1 MYSRQPTSLVI
12 SRHYCLRFVLECELK
27 TREQVRSFT
36 FILPMLRIFRNPSFN
51 LWQIN
56 SPRFL
61 SVSFALCAG
70 KILIEFSRIVCV
82 SLFSYQGS
90 YSLSLR
96 QLVYFITFISA
107 CQVLFLSFFRGIFWC
122 LCAALKR
129 LVYSIT
135 CLFLCQQLFLFFSK
149 LFKLFVQKKQFFVT
163 AQLEYHFPNELS
175 TLFLLFFIILTYQLP
190 LALITCFS

>member
-1 MYSRQPTSLVI
+1 MFDYSRQPTSLVI

-36 FILPMLRIFRNPSFN
+36 FILPMLRIFRKSSFN
-51 LWQIN
+51 LRQIN

-96 QLVYFITFISA
+96 QLVYFIIFHIVCQYRIFNLFSNSQTNEIFKNILKILYRIFKTTYMLTFKNHS
-107 CQVLFLSFFRGIFWC
+107 
-122 LCAALKR
+122 
-129 LVYSIT
+129 
-135 CLFLCQQLFLFFSK
+135 
-149 LFKLFVQKKQFFVT
+149 
-163 AQLEYHFPNELS
+163 
-175 TLFLLFFIILTYQLP
+175 
-190 LALITCFS
+190 

>member
-1 MYSRQPTSLVI
+1 MIYSRQPTSLVI
-12 SRHYCLRFVLECELK
+12 SRHYCLKFVLECELK

-90 YSLSLR
+90 LFCRLATAHLDYHIHQCLSSTFLFSFRSFMMFACRSQATCLLYHIFVSLSTP
-96 QLVYFITFISA
+96 FFTFFKTFEIV
-107 CQVLFLSFFRGIFWC
+107 QV
-122 LCAALKR
+122 
-129 LVYSIT
+129 VYSEET
-135 CLFLCQQLFLFFSK
+135 
-149 LFKLFVQKKQFFVT
+149 
-163 AQLEYHFPNELS
+163 
-175 TLFLLFFIILTYQLP
+175 ILRDSSVRIP
-190 LALITCFS
+190 L

>member
-12 SRHYCLRFVLECELK
+12 SRHYCLKFVLECELK

-90 YSLSLR
+90 LFCRLATAHLDYHIHQCLSSTF
-96 QLVYFITFISA
+96 FI
-107 CQVLFLSFFRGIFWC
+107 
-122 LCAALKR
+122 
-129 LVYSIT
+129 
-135 CLFLCQQLFLFFSK
+135 FFSK
-149 LFKLFVQKKQFFVT
+149 LYDVCVSLSGD
-163 AQLEYHFPNELS
+163 LS
-175 TLFLLFFIILTYQLP
+175 TLSHPYWIVNNFFKFFQSFFNCIFKRSNSL
-190 LALITCFS
+190 

>member
-1 MYSRQPTSLVI
+1 MFDYSRQPTSLVI

-36 FILPMLRIFRNPSFN
+36 FILPMLRIFRKPSFN
-51 LWQIN
+51 LRQIN

-90 YSLSLR
+90 YSPSLR
-96 QLVYFITFISA
+96 QLVYFTTFISA
-107 CQVLFLSFFRGIFWC
+107 CQVLFLVFFEAFSMFVCRSQATCLLYHMFVSLSTAIFVFF
-122 LCAALKR
+122 KTFQI
-129 LVYSIT
+129 VYS
-135 CLFLCQQLFLFFSK
+135 K
-149 LFKLFVQKKQFFVT
+149 
-163 AQLEYHFPNELS
+163 E
-175 TLFLLFFIILTYQLP
+175 IILRDSSVRIP
-190 LALITCFS
+190 LSKRAVNTF

>member
-1 MYSRQPTSLVI
+1 MFDYSRQPTSLVI

-36 FILPMLRIFRNPSFN
+36 FILPMLRIFRKPSFN
-51 LWQIN
+51 LRQIN

-90 YSLSLR
+90 YLLSLR

-107 CQVLFLSFFRGIFWC
+107 CQVLFSSFFRGI
-122 LCAALKR
+122 LDVCAPLSSD
-129 LVYSIT
+129 LFTLSHVYFFVNNYFCFFQNFSN
-135 CLFLCQQLFLFFSK
+135 CLFKRNNS
-149 LFKLFVQKKQFFVT
+149 
-163 AQLEYHFPNELS
+163 S
-175 TLFLLFFIILTYQLP
+175 
-190 LALITCFS
+190 